1 MTLDWGCVTI
11 TKTADLKAEKRR
23 RKTCFTCKTNFYRIA
38 HIRLK
43 ILRKHGR
50 HLLFD
55 TIYVLG
61 RRSQARKEVIF
72 YKSKHFYSPCFPFPR
87 VLNLHLINTNF
98 LVHSRYEQAVEDP
111 FHISK
116 ACLEPTS
123 VKDGKNSIT
132 SVYIEVDDEE
142 FLLCNLSDKVLNES
156 LDLNFN
162 TGDKLVFKTS
172 VSILISTEFPF

>member
-1 MTLDWGCVTI
+1 MLHLQNKLLPHRTHPTENSQKAWRTSLIRHNLCSGASFSSPKRGNFLQI
-11 TKTADLKAEKRR
+11 KTFSA
-23 RKTCFTCKTNFYRIA
+23 
-38 HIRLK
+38 
-43 ILRKHGR
+43 
-50 HLLFD
+50 
-55 TIYVLG
+55 
-61 RRSQARKEVIF
+61 
-72 YKSKHFYSPCFPFPR
+72 PCFPFPR

-172 VSILISTEFPF
+172 VSILIVVPNVRIR